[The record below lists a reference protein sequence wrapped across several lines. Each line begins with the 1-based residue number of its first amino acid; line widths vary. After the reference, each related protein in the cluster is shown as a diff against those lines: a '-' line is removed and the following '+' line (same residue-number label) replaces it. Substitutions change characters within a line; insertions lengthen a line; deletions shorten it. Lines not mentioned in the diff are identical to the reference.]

1 MFRKIEVRRQYGVL
15 WRNEKSERGEF
26 MINFDEVDDIDFD
39 LLHTIVAII
48 FRGETKDDYERR
60 MVWGYHDVL
69 YIMTNRYKLSYK
81 EQLFVMYNL
90 ADYSDT
96 VAYMKTYKCSYE
108 VAKKNAYKMKKRP
121 HVRLAMHE
129 VWKVRMASV
138 MNAAFYRP
146 FIVEH
151 ERMMENTSP
160 EVEQGLKIVREKLRE
175 GEEFRWTR
183 AKGFVNDEN
192 NEVIAPVDEE
202 LEQDPDDQQKEIERE
217 ELERLR
223 EENKNLVEL
232 VQDQAQE
239 IFELKKL
246 INNLKQNKKGAVILE
261 TPFYCKEIIQHVYE

>member
-1 MFRKIEVRRQYGVL
+1 
-15 WRNEKSERGEF
+15 

-48 FRGETKDDYERR
+48 FRGETKDDCERR

-69 YIMTNRYKLSYK
+69 YIMTNRYKLSCK
-81 EQLFVMYNL
+81 EQLFVMYHL

-151 ERMMENTSP
+151 ERMVENTSP

-239 IFELKKL
+239 IFEFKKL

>member
-1 MFRKIEVRRQYGVL
+1 
-15 WRNEKSERGEF
+15 

-48 FRGETKDDYERR
+48 FRGETKDDCERR

-69 YIMTNRYKLSYK
+69 YIMTNRYKLSCK
-81 EQLFVMYNL
+81 EQLFVMYHL

-121 HVRLAMHE
+121 HVRLAIHE
-129 VWKVRMASV
+129 VWKVRMVSV

-146 FIVEH
+146 FIVEY
-151 ERMMENTSP
+151 ERMMGNTRP
-160 EVEQGLKIVREKLRE
+160 EVEQELQIVKEKLRE

-183 AKGFVNDEN
+183 EKGFVNDED
-192 NEVIAPVDEE
+192 NEVIVPVDEE
-202 LEQDPDDQQKEIERE
+202 PEQEINDERKEIDQE

-232 VQDQAQE
+232 VQEQAQE
-239 IFELKKL
+239 IFELKKI
-246 INNLKQNKKGAVILE
+246 INQLKQNKKGTFNLE
-261 TPFYCKEIIQHVYE
+261 IPIYTKETIQHMFE

>member
-1 MFRKIEVRRQYGVL
+1 
-15 WRNEKSERGEF
+15 
-26 MINFDEVDDIDFD
+26 MINFDEVDETDFD
-39 LLHTIVAII
+39 LLQTIVAII
-48 FRGETKDDYERR
+48 FRGEVKDDYERR

-96 VAYMKTYKCSYE
+96 IAYMKTYKCSYE
-108 VAKKNAYKMKKRP
+108 VAKKNAYKIKKRP
-121 HVRLAMHE
+121 RVRLAIHE
-129 VWKVRMASV
+129 VWKVRMASL

-151 ERMMENTSP
+151 KRMMETMRP
-160 EVEQGLKIVREKLRE
+160 AVEQELKVVEEKLSE

-183 AKGFVNDEN
+183 EQGFEDVNDEDK
-192 NEVIAPVDEE
+192 EVVKCDTLGDITDQDIDGERQRI
-202 LEQDPDDQQKEIERE
+202 EQE

-246 INNLKQNKKGAVILE
+246 INQLKQNKKGIPNLE
-261 TPFYCKEIIQHVYE
+261 PPLYCKETSNIHI